1 MTDCAGL
8 NAGNYSFYYLFL
20 FTLFIHY
27 MLYVLLCIIVVG
39 VIIIVVGV
47 KVRLKDNSVRAAS
60 YVSELAAMAL
70 ATRSSNKLRHPLS
83 KTTPADGGENCR

>member
-27 MLYVLLCIIVVG
+27 MLYVLLFIIVVG
-39 VIIIVVGV
+39 VM
-47 KVRLKDNSVRAAS
+47 VRRKDNSVRAAS
-60 YVSELAAMAL
+60 YFSPSELAAMAL

-83 KTTPADGGENCR
+83 TTTPADGGEYCR